1 MCFVGPDARELA
13 LFVWIGF
20 MRRPAVLCGSTQAE
34 SSGAR
39 HEGATTVDSASGR
52 GGGDR
57 SQ

>member
-1 MCFVGPDARELA
+1 MCFVVPDARDLA
-13 LFVWIGF
+13 LFFGIGF
-20 MRRPAVLCGSTQAE
+20 LWRPAVLCGSTQAE